1 MVGWP
6 KRHELKERDMV
17 QVKHDKARGILDE
30 EAAQGITRFWPS
42 EDLAPFVEHYWI
54 VRWNLAEPRIAETL
68 PHPSVHMVLEEGRS
82 AVVGVMRGKFSRVIE
97 GRGRVVATKF
107 RPGGFRAF
115 VDRSIA
121 FFTDHRWPL
130 PGIFGPSVEGF
141 DAEVL
146 SHDDDVESVKVVE
159 SFLRSFSPAASD
171 AIGLAGQITA
181 RIADDRTITRVDQI
195 AEQFA
200 MTLRQMQRLFRDYV
214 GVTPKW
220 VIQRYRL
227 IEGAERIAA
236 GAVADF
242 ASLAL
247 DLGYAD
253 QAHFIRHFKKIV
265 GRAPAG
271 FARRIRERQ
280 AMAARQP

>member
-1 MVGWP
+1 MVGCP
-6 KRHELKERDMV
+6 ARYGLKERDMV
-17 QVKHDKARGILDE
+17 RVKHENSRGILNA
-30 EAAQGITRFWPS
+30 EAMVTRFWPS
-42 EDLAPFVEHYWI
+42 DDLAPFVEHYWI
-54 VRWNLAEPRIAETL
+54 VRWNLAEPQIAETL
-68 PHPSVHMVLEEGRS
+68 PHPSVHMVLEDRRS
-82 AVVGVMRGKFSRVIE
+82 DVVGVMRGKFSRVIE

-115 VDRSIA
+115 VDRPIA
-121 FFTDHRWPL
+121 SFSDRRWPL
-130 PGIFGPSVEGF
+130 TSVFGPSVEGF

-146 SHDDDVESVKVVE
+146 SHDDDVETVNVVE
-159 SFLRSFSPAASD
+159 SFLRSLSPAASD
-171 AIGLAGQITA
+171 AIALAGQITA

-195 AEQFA
+195 AGQFA
-200 MTLRQMQRLFRDYV
+200 MTARQMQRLFREYV

-227 IEGAERIAA
+227 IEGAERITT
-236 GAVADF
+236 GAVSDF

-253 QAHFIRHFKKIV
+253 QAHFTRDFKKIV

-271 FARRIRERQ
+271 FARSIGER
-280 AMAARQP
+280 RRL